1 MGNFLR
7 RNRFVLRRITTT
19 GRDLPENSI
28 ENILAFIA
36 DMEKTFGDQIDID
49 FDSIVNM
56 DPENDYEQQ
65 RLINRKVK

>member
-1 MGNFLR
+1 
-7 RNRFVLRRITTT
+7 V
-19 GRDLPENSI
+19 I
-28 ENILAFIA
+28 ENILPFIA